1 VQPYINPE
9 ADDPSQNVKIL
20 EERLKQVS
28 RLIIVFGNVAEEW
41 VRARLGEAVK
51 IAITEDCPLKACGI
65 YFAPPRRKASDGKFN
80 LGFLPVYQFDS
91 QDIADPRALLPLL
104 EEVS

>member
-1 VQPYINPE
+1 
-9 ADDPSQNVKIL
+9 
-20 EERLKQVS
+20 VS

-80 LGFLPVYQFDS
+80 LGFLPAPPTRSSACARSTAMKGCSSSGDAS
-91 QDIADPRALLPLL
+91 RP
-104 EEVS
+104 SS